1 MEPVLFRLESDGNK
15 EPVSCSSP
23 SAMYRGRH
31 VKRALGPLE
40 MSIQLHDHQPVPKR
54 EPVRAHL
61 RCPWP
66 VGLARL
72 AEHRFLAEIKGKAP
86 LDPITILVK
95 ASRQSGLFDRVHAG
109 VWSAAGGQLSCNPGN
124 IGETERGAGACRHD
138 LPETNITLLAILSS
152 VVVRSRRLAS
162 YTRANPGCPAQS
174 FVITQRSVSSQR

>member
-31 VKRALGPLE
+31 VKRALGPLD

-66 VGLARL
+66 VGLSRL
-72 AEHRFLAEIKGKAP
+72 AERRFFAEIKGKAP

-95 ASRQSGLFDRVHAG
+95 ASRQSGLFDRVCTQE
-109 VWSAAGGQLSCNPGN
+109 S
-124 IGETERGAGACRHD
+124 GA
-138 LPETNITLLAILSS
+138 
-152 VVVRSRRLAS
+152 RLAAS
-162 YTRANPGCPAQS
+162 YLVTRETLEKPSVEQVHADMTYLKQTFLFWQS
-174 FVITQRSVSSQR
+174 